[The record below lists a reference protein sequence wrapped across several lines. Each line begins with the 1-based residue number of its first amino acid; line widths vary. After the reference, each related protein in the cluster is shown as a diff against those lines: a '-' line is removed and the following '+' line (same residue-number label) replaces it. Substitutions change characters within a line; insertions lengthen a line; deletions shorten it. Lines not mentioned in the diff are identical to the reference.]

1 MGTRTRPGQREIV
14 LCGKGGIG
22 KTTVVTNLAVLGVS
36 RGLEVLQVGC
46 DPKHDSCT
54 AHVDRRARTVM
65 DLFREKGRVDRRDIE
80 GLLQR
85 GRTGVWCLETGGPQ
99 PGVGCA
105 GRAITL
111 ALDVLRTAGDLL
123 APFDVILFDLLGDV
137 VCGGFA
143 TPLRRG
149 PDTAVYL
156 VTSGEILPVYAA
168 NNIAHGVRN
177 LANRGGGR
185 VAGLVANLRA
195 VPGERDL
202 LERFASALG
211 TRVAAWIPRDPAVFE
226 AERAGRTLIET
237 APDSPAAAA
246 IRRLADAIYE
256 GPGDSL
262 VVPTPLDDDAFEALF
277 AAWRPGGAP

>member
-1 MGTRTRPGQREIV
+1 MATNPRPRRRDVV

-22 KTTVVTNLAVLGVS
+22 KTTVVTNLAVLGAA

-46 DPKHDSCT
+46 DPKHDSCA
-54 AHVDRRARTVM
+54 AHLDRRARTVM

-80 GLLQR
+80 GLIQR

-123 APFDVILFDLLGDV
+123 APFDVVLYDLLGDV

-149 PDTAVYL
+149 PDTLIYL

-185 VAGLVANLRA
+185 VAGLVANLRG

-202 LERFASALG
+202 LERFAKALG
-211 TRVAAWIPRDPAVFE
+211 TRVATWIPRDPAVFE

-246 IRRLADAIYE
+246 IREFADEVFARSDHA
-256 GPGDSL
+256 P
-262 VVPTPLDDDAFEALF
+262 VVPTPLDDEAFEALF
-277 AAWRPGGAP
+277 AAWRQGVRP